1 MVTRDDRTDGRRVG
15 SLLDSEVTTVR
26 LDRRS
31 FLARTVGA
39 GTLAV
44 GATLAAACSDTC
56 DSDTVTDGDAGPFAD
71 PHNRPR
77 DRTCDK
83 DGY

>member
-1 MVTRDDRTDGRRVG
+1 MATRNDRTDGRRLG

-26 LDRRS
+26 LNRRS

-44 GATLAAACSDTC
+44 GATLAGACTDHC
-56 DSDTVTDGDAGPFAD
+56 DVDTVTDRDRGPFAD
-71 PHNRPR
+71 PPNRPR